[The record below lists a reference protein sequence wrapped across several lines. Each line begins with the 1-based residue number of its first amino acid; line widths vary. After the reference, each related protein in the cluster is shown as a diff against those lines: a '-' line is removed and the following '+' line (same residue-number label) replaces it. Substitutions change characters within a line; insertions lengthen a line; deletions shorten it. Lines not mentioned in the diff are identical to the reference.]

1 MSLPGLSQ
9 SLNGVQGFFIQIY
22 LHELRGAQLAI
33 DWDPREVNVYYRS
46 HIVMRQRIRAHH
58 LNPNFKN
65 MTLYEQIIEHVNNGA
80 RFTIDLEERTVR
92 INGKT
97 FFTEQDYKSG
107 CLLNPLYT
115 QEIAGQNL
123 EELYAQYYRSVPSHR
138 SAYHRSYFKAL
149 PEEKLTNEDM
159 LYGKPREVA
168 QCELELFFL
177 FCIVDHR
184 FSWQPDWGTWFW
196 QSTKY
201 PSFVI
206 LRSWVEPRK

>member
-9 SLNGVQGFFIQIY
+9 SLKGAQGFFIQNY
-22 LHELRGAQLAI
+22 LHELRGAQLEI
-33 DWDPREVNVYYRS
+33 DWDPRDLQVLLSLTYSYAARNQS
-46 HIVMRQRIRAHH
+46 AP
-58 LNPNFKN
+58 LNQNFKN

-80 RFTIDLEERTVR
+80 HFSIGLEERTVR
-92 INGKT
+92 INGRT
-97 FFTEQDYKSG
+97 FFTEQDYRSG
-107 CLLNPLYT
+107 HLLYPLYT

-168 QCELELFFL
+168 QCELELFLL
-177 FCIVDHR
+177 FSIVDHR

-206 LRSWVEPRK
+206 LRSWVEPGK